1 MKRRLLTITF
11 ILALALGLISSVSA
25 QDAPYY
31 FSVDKEVVNVYWNSD
46 GTQSLD
52 YVWNFTNQPNGHAI
66 EFVDAGMPNSNFDTG
81 TITADVNGA
90 QVSVSGSDYQ
100 GSGSGFAVVMGSS
113 SIPPGGKGV
122 VHVYV
127 GKITNVLYPDDK
139 DQNYAS
145 AVFVPTYFDSQYVS
159 GDTDLTMIFHFPPGV
174 KPEEPRYHP
183 PEGWVG
189 TQEPQ
194 SGFDNQDRITYIWS
208 APNANMF
215 SKYKFGA
222 SFPKSYVPAD
232 AIVVAPAFDFAGL
245 IGTLVSSFG
254 NILCCGFF
262 GFMFF
267 GLPIIS
273 AIQGRNR
280 KLQYIPPRIAIEG
293 HGIKRGLTA
302 VEAGI
307 IMEQPLDKVMTMIL
321 FGVVKKNAAVVT
333 SRNPL
338 VVTVNDPLPPELHE
352 YEISFLNAFKQ
363 QDEKVRRKDLQKMT
377 VDLVKSVSEKMKGF
391 SRKETIEY
399 YKRIMETAWEQ
410 VQKADT
416 PEVQSVFFDQ
426 QLEWTMLDKDYDD
439 RSRRTFTRPIFMP
452 MWWGNYD
459 PSYRGMTSQAR
470 PLSTSAPSQPSGR
483 SALPGADFAA
493 SMVTGVQTF
502 SQKVIGNVSD
512 FTSGVTNVTNPPPK
526 PSTSRSGGGGGRS
539 CACACACAGCA
550 CACAG
555 GGR

>member
-1 MKRRLLTITF
+1 M
-11 ILALALGLISSVSA
+11 
-25 QDAPYY
+25 
-31 FSVDKEVVNVYWNSD
+31 
-46 GTQSLD
+46 
-52 YVWNFTNQPNGHAI
+52 
-66 EFVDAGMPNSNFDTG
+66 FVGMP
-81 TITADVNGA
+81 IIA
-90 QVSVSGSDYQ
+90 
-100 GSGSGFAVVMGSS
+100 AV
-113 SIPPGGKGV
+113 
-122 VHVYV
+122 
-127 GKITNVLYPDDK
+127 
-139 DQNYAS
+139 
-145 AVFVPTYFDSQYVS
+145 
-159 GDTDLTMIFHFPPGV
+159 
-174 KPEEPRYHP
+174 
-183 PEGWVG
+183 
-189 TQEPQ
+189 
-194 SGFDNQDRITYIWS
+194 
-208 APNANMF
+208 
-215 SKYKFGA
+215 
-222 SFPKSYVPAD
+222 
-232 AIVVAPAFDFAGL
+232 
-245 IGTLVSSFG
+245 
-254 NILCCGFF
+254 
-262 GFMFF
+262 
-267 GLPIIS
+267 
-273 AIQGRNR
+273 QGRNR

-321 FGVVKKNAAVVT
+321 FGVVKKNAAMVAT
-333 SRNPL
+333 RNPL

-363 QDEKVRRKDLQKMT
+363 KDEKVRRKDLQKT
-377 VDLVKSVSEKMKGF
+377 IVDLVKSVSEKIKGF

-426 QLEWTMLDKDYDD
+426 QLEWTMLDQDYDD
-439 RSRRTFTRPIFMP
+439 RSRRTFNRPIFMP

-470 PLSTSAPSQPSGR
+470 PISTSVPSQPSGR
-483 SALPGADFAA
+483 SMPQLPGADFAA

-526 PSTSRSGGGGGRS
+526 SSSSRSGGGGRS